1 MTDNL
6 PNMMGLNTNLATAKS
21 WIAYFPLEDFLGK
34 KYNNIEL
41 HLTRF
46 SLPQM
51 TMNTTT
57 VSYKGYEK
65 EIPTKVMNA
74 STKELTL
81 EYLVDQNWNNYK
93 CLYKWMSGI
102 YGTINP
108 SIDISDVNGINPT
121 NYIPLRIYLLDNYK
135 KKVIQFFYANVFIKI
150 FNDLALEASN
160 PEEVTHSFTCCYD
173 SFTIED
179 ID

>member
-6 PNMMGLNTNLATAKS
+6 PNMMGLNTNLANSNK
-21 WIAYFPLEDFLGK
+21 WIAYFPLEDNLGK
-34 KYNNIEL
+34 KYNNLEL
-41 HLTRF
+41 HLVRF

-51 TMNTTT
+51 AMSTTT
-57 VSYKGYEK
+57 VSYKGYSK
-65 EIPTKVMNA
+65 EIPTKVMNQD
-74 STKELTL
+74 TKELTL

-108 SIDISDVNGINPT
+108 TIDTSDINGINST
-121 NYIPLRIYLLDNYK
+121 DYVPLRIYLLDNYK
-135 KKVIQFFYANVFIKI
+135 KKVIQFYYANVFIKY

-160 PEEVTHSFTCCYD
+160 PEEITHSFTCCYD